1 MPSTNRIIKSQGLSL
16 AIKAATGE
24 SPSVFDYPEYAELS
38 FNPEQVKRL
47 RQKLRSA
54 LSAAPG
60 DVRIDMAPVVVPV
73 VLEKVAPLAIAGLLA
88 AYLLGRFKIL
98 G

>member
-1 MPSTNRIIKSQGLSL
+1 MTPPSRVLKSQGIAF
-16 AIKAATGE
+16 AIKTATGE
-24 SPSVFDYPEYAELS
+24 NPIVSDYPDYSELA
-38 FNPEQVKRL
+38 FDPEQVKRL
-47 RQKLRSA
+47 REKLRGA

-60 DVRIDMAPVVVPV
+60 DVRVDLAPVVVPV

-88 AYLLGRFKIL
+88 AYLLGRFKVM

>member
-1 MPSTNRIIKSQGLSL
+1 MPSPARILKSQGIAF
-16 AIKAATGE
+16 AIKTATGE
-24 SPSVFDYPEYAELS
+24 NPIVSDYPDYSELA
-38 FNPEQVKRL
+38 FDPEQVKRL
-47 RQKLRSA
+47 REKLRGA

-60 DVRIDMAPVVVPV
+60 DVRVDLAPVVVPV

-88 AYLLGRFKIL
+88 AYLLGRFKVM